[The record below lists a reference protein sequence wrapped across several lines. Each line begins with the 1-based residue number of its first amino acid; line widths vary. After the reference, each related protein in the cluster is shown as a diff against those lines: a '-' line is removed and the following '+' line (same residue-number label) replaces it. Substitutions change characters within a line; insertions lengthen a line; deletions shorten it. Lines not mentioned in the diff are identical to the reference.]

1 MPQNSYYLE
10 LRTHYLFVPYFSNE
24 RRIRVLLPRDYF
36 KNERHYPVL
45 YMHDGQNVFY
55 SREAFA
61 GYSWKVIPLIKQH
74 LELPQMIIV
83 GIDNSA

>member
-36 KNERHYPVL
+36 HNERHYPVL
-45 YMHDGQNVFY
+45 YMHDGQNVFTVAK
-55 SREAFA
+55 RMR
-61 GYSWKVIPLIKQH
+61 VIRGRSFP
-74 LELPQMIIV
+74 
-83 GIDNSA
+83 

>member
-45 YMHDGQNVFY
+45 YRDNNCF
-55 SREAFA
+55 EA
-61 GYSWKVIPLIKQH
+61 
-74 LELPQMIIV
+74 
-83 GIDNSA
+83 